1 MENWQRAFVLH
12 TRTYSE
18 SSLLVDLFVENVGKV
33 TILAKG
39 ARRKKSV
46 LKGILQPF
54 TPLIVQYSGQREIKN
69 LRQVEAISLT
79 LPLVSVF
86 LYSAFYLNELLHRVL
101 LAETE
106 INTLFDDY
114 LISLQQLAQQAP
126 AENILR
132 AFELAL
138 LENLGYHIDF
148 FIVVQLEIILLNRCI
163 INIYLKKVLSVVCYK
178 IVPVSQVNRS

>member
-1 MENWQRAFVLH
+1 MENWRRAFVLH

-18 SSLLVDLFVENVGKV
+18 SSLLVDLFVEDVGKV
-33 TILAKG
+33 IILAKG
-39 ARRKKSV
+39 ARRKRSA

-54 TPLIVQYSGQREIKN
+54 TPLIVQYSGKGEIKT

-101 LAETE
+101 VAETE
-106 INTLFDDY
+106 FTTLFDDY
-114 LISLQQLAQQAP
+114 LTSIQQLAKQVP
-126 AENILR
+126 AENVLR

-138 LENLGYHIDF
+138 LDNLGYHVDF
-148 FIVVQLEIILLNRCI
+148 FHCSATGDNIVE
-163 INIYLKKVLSVVCYK
+163 SMH
-178 IVPVSQVNRS
+178 